1 MITKLCGV
9 RIVDGISNAD
19 GLGTREER
27 TDLYLVDGFLS
38 RALPAGKKVDAEY
51 WLPGR
56 TVMAGAIDLHTH
68 IGGGKVNLARLLM
81 PERSKTHSMAHA
93 EKPWLGPLSCPVPN
107 TWETGRRY
115 LQMGYTACFEPAMLP
130 ANARQS
136 HAEMRDTPW
145 LDTGG
150 YVVLGNDRMLLE
162 WIQAGAPQSLI
173 TDYVAW
179 MLNAHAACAVKVVNA
194 GGIDA
199 FKFNQRRLDVDEQH
213 LHFGV
218 TPRQILRALA
228 TAIEEL
234 RLAHPLHVH
243 CSNLGVAGNIESTL
257 ATIDAVEGRRLHLT
271 HAQYHCYGKDGPH
284 GYSSAASA
292 LAERVNRTSSLSIDV
307 GQVLFGQTVTLSA
320 DTMHQFEHRSL
331 ALPRKVIFQD
341 LECQAGCGIVP
352 FRYRESQYVHSLQW
366 SIGLELFMRITDPMR
381 VFLTT
386 DHPNGGPFTGYPHL
400 IRLLMDYDFRM
411 SIFDRLHP
419 DVKSTSPLPSLRRE
433 YTLSEIATM
442 TRRGPATALG
452 LDKRGVLSDGAIAD
466 VVIYREDS
474 NAESMFSDPEMVFRR
489 GMLVYRDGEF
499 LADSVKSTIVAGM
512 VDGGRGTDWSRS
524 TANRSLWQQRYGYS
538 PEMVM
543 VRQEELMD
551 EGRIVEANRGYGMD

>member
-1 MITKLCGV
+1 MITKLRDV
-9 RIVDGISNAD
+9 RIVDGISKAD
-19 GLGTREER
+19 GLGTSEER
-27 TDLYLVDGFLS
+27 TDLFLVDGFLS
-38 RALPAGKKVDAEY
+38 RVLPTGKKVDAEY
-51 WLPGR
+51 LLPGR

-81 PERSKTHSMAHA
+81 PERSRTQSLANA
-93 EKPWLGPLSCPVPN
+93 ERPWLGPLSCPVPN

-162 WIQAGAPQSLI
+162 WLQADVSQSMI

-179 MLNAHAACAVKVVNA
+179 MLTAHAACAVKVVNA

-199 FKFNQRRLDVDEQH
+199 FKFNQRKLDVDEKH
-213 LHFGV
+213 RHYDV

-284 GYSSAASA
+284 GYSSAATA
-292 LAERVNRTSSLSIDV
+292 LADRVNRTPSLTIDV
-307 GQVLFGQTVTLSA
+307 GQVLFGQTVTVSA

-366 SIGLELFMRITDPMR
+366 SIGLELFLRITDPMR
-381 VFLTT
+381 IFLTT

-442 TRRGPATALG
+442 TRQGPATALG

-466 VVIYREDS
+466 VVIYRDDS

-489 GMLVYRDGEF
+489 GMLVYRNGEF
-499 LADSVKSTIVAGM
+499 VADSVKTTIVAGM
-512 VDGGRGTDWSRS
+512 VDGGRGTDWGLSK
-524 TANRSLWQQRYGYS
+524 TNRSVWQQRYGYS
-538 PEMVM
+538 PELVM
-543 VRQEELMD
+543 VRHEELMD
-551 EGRIVEANRGYGMD
+551 EGRIVESNRVHG